1 MTSPLLPLISLLPLL
16 ELNNKEEGDV
26 DKLLFSVYG
35 KFVNGRNDIIV
46 AIYDTNMETDIA
58 IDVITIITKR
68 ITGCIYLAC
77 NSSGYSDFNILFNL
91 NSN

>member
-35 KFVNGRNDIIV
+35 KFLNGRNDIIV
-46 AIYDTNMETDIA
+46 AIYDANMETDIDV
-58 IDVITIITKR
+58 DVITIITRR
-68 ITGCIYLAC
+68 IVACISLAYT
-77 NSSGYSDFNILFNL
+77 SR
-91 NSN
+91 